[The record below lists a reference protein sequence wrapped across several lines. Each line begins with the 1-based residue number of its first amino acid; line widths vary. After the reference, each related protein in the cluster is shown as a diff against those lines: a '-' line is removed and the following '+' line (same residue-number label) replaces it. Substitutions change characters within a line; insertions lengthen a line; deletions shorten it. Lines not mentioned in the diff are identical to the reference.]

1 MRRFIPSSLTSTLTH
16 KQFRRATC
24 AVAVSLAFS
33 QAAWAVD
40 PFVIRDIRVDGLQ
53 RTEPGTVFNYLPF
66 KIGDTY
72 NDDKGIAAIRALF
85 ATGFY
90 RDVRL
95 EQDRDVLIV
104 YIEERPAISSLT
116 FTGNKEFDTDKM
128 KAALRDIG
136 IAEARTFDRS
146 LLERA
151 EQELKRLYLSRGK
164 YGVDIKTTVTPE
176 ERNRVAVNF
185 SFDEGDI
192 ATIKEINIVGNSVFS
207 DKELIKQ
214 LDLTTSGWFTWFT
227 KTDQYSKQKLTADLE
242 KLRSYYLDRGYLEFN
257 VDSTQVAITPDRKDI
272 YVTVTLTEGQK
283 YTISDIKL
291 GGELLDK
298 ADELKPMIRAKP
310 GDTFSAAVMNATTK
324 QMTERLGNYGYAFAT
339 ATPAPQI
346 DREKATAAFTIIV
359 DPGRRAYV
367 RSINITG
374 NGRSR
379 DEVIRRELRQLE
391 GSYFN
396 GERVRASRDRVD
408 RLGFFDEVKVETPQV
423 PGAADLVDVNY
434 AVKERST
441 GSLNVGAG
449 YSSYDK
455 IILSASIT
463 QNNLFGTG
471 NSLSFEVNTSR
482 VTQTFA
488 ISQNNP
494 YFTVD
499 GVSQGFDLYT
509 RRVRP
514 YYNLEVSGDFGIRS
528 SGGALRFGVPL
539 TDFTTLVLGTGFE
552 STQLDVNS
560 GSPLRYQTYA
570 NQFGTSSNAATVNAA
585 LIRDTRDNGVAP
597 SRGMLQRA
605 TFEVTAPI
613 LDLRYY
619 RAGLQQQYFMP
630 LPGDFVLALN
640 GQFDYGHGF
649 GGKPYP
655 LFKNYQAGGIG
666 SVRGYENG
674 TLGEIDNDGS
684 IIGGASRII
693 GNAELQIPLPG
704 TTDRSIRMFVFTD
717 AGTTFREGQ
726 NFTASELRYSA
737 GFGISWLSPVGP
749 LKISYGVPFHSKPGD
764 QTERFQFQIGT
775 GF

>member
-1 MRRFIPSSLTSTLTH
+1 M
-16 KQFRRATC
+16 
-24 AVAVSLAFS
+24 
-33 QAAWAVD
+33 QAGHAAE

-72 NDDKGIAAIRALF
+72 SDDKGIAAIRALF

-104 YIEERPAISSLT
+104 FIEERPAISSLT

-128 KAALRDIG
+128 KLALRDIG

-164 YGVDIKTTVTPE
+164 YGVEIKTTVTPE

-185 SFDEGDI
+185 TFDEGDI
-192 ATIKEINIVGNSVFS
+192 ATIREINIVGNTVFT
-207 DKELIKQ
+207 DKELVKQ

-257 VDSTQVAITPDRKDI
+257 VDSTQVAISPDRKDI
-272 YVTVTLTEGQK
+272 YITVTLTEGQK

-310 GDTFSAAVMNATTK
+310 GDTFSAAIMNATTK

-346 DREKATAAFTIIV
+346 DRDKATAAFTIIV

-367 RSINITG
+367 RTINITG

-408 RLGFFDEVKVETPQV
+408 RLGFFDDVKVETPQV

-449 YSSYDK
+449 YSSFDK

-471 NSLSFEVNTSR
+471 NSLSFEVNTSK

-488 ISQNNP
+488 ISQTNP
-494 YFTVD
+494 YFTID

-514 YYNLEVSGDFGIRS
+514 YYNLEVAGDFGIRS
-528 SGGALRFGVPL
+528 TGGALRFGIPL
-539 TDFTTLVLGTGFE
+539 TDYTTLVLGSGIENT
-552 STQLDVNS
+552 SLDVSFCPDEAPNCTT
-560 GSPLRYQTYA
+560 GSPLRYQRYA
-570 NQFGTSSNAATVNAA
+570 RQFGQTSTGATVNAA
-585 LIRDTRDNGVAP
+585 LIRDTRDNGVSP
-597 SRGMLQRA
+597 TRGQLQRA
-605 TFEVTAPI
+605 TVEVTAPV

-619 RAGLQQQYFMP
+619 RIGLQQQIFLPMP
-630 LPGDFVLALN
+630 YDLTLALN

-649 GGKPYP
+649 GGKPFP

-666 SVRGYENG
+666 SVRGYETG
-674 TLGEIDNDGS
+674 TLGEIDTDGS
-684 IIGGASRII
+684 IIGGAKRLV

-704 TTDRSIRMFVFTD
+704 TTDRSIRMFLFTD
-717 AGTTFREGQ
+717 AGSTYREGQ
-726 NFTASELRYSA
+726 SIDFGLLRYSA

-749 LKISYGVPFHSKPGD
+749 LKISYGYPFHVQPGD